1 MGFDIHSRKMAAGI
15 HILKSQ
21 KEAAARVLDQ
31 QPDADTLR
39 EMLGLVA
46 A

>member
-1 MGFDIHSRKMAAGI
+1 MTFDIHSQEMAAAI
-15 HILKSQ
+15 HIPKWQ
-21 KEAAARVLDQ
+21 REAASRTLDQ
-31 QPDADTLR
+31 QPDAEQLR